1 MTVLVSDEHPSSGV
15 DPEHLRSLAEA
26 VLSAEGFPPEAEV
39 SITLVDDDEM
49 ASWNSRALG
58 KSGPTDV
65 LSFPVENFRPGS
77 VPSVV
82 PEGPPL
88 LVGDVVIAP
97 DYIRRQA
104 DEFGMKV
111 DDEMALMVAH
121 GILHLLGYDH
131 QDDADAE
138 LMENRERV
146 ILASQGRS
154 RR

>member
-39 SITLVDDDEM
+39 SITLVDDEEM

-65 LSFPVENFRPGS
+65 LSFPVETFRPGS
-77 VPSVV
+77 VPSTV
-82 PEGPPL
+82 PEGSPL

-104 DEFGMKV
+104 DQFGMNV

-131 QDDADAE
+131 QGDTDAD

>member
-65 LSFPVENFRPGS
+65 LSFPVETLRPGS
-77 VPSVV
+77 VPLST
-82 PEGPPL
+82 PDGPPL
-88 LVGDVVIAP
+88 LVGDVIIAP
-97 DYIRRQA
+97 DYVRRQA
-104 DEFGMKV
+104 DQYGIGV
-111 DDEMALMVAH
+111 DDELALMVAH

-138 LMENRERV
+138 LMEDRERV